1 MEKNAEKVIRILFI
15 ISFLTAFMISICSAL
30 SKQPDTS
37 FLNDG
42 FTMLNDGWQCDIG
55 QAEPIKAVPP
65 QDIKKQLHGADG
77 FTMYRNLPE
86 EIPFGYELG
95 LRLSLQKVRVRIA
108 GEEVY
113 SYGYDSE
120 YPFWK
125 SGGSLYVFIPL
136 EAEYAGKPIE
146 LELSS
151 PYKSNSGVVNEVYF
165 GKKIA
170 VLQEFYRLY
179 GTRRSIAFLFVTI
192 GAVLV
197 IGYFIIWLLN
207 RRSDLRLLHLGLF
220 ISLLSSWLLM
230 EGKLVQFTLGNSYL
244 IYAITFLSLLLFP
257 ISMLKYFDSVQNH
270 RYHKGYLIL
279 ELCGCINIV
288 ISILLQLFKIQDF
301 FETLFMSHIIMVLT
315 ALMVS
320 VTTFLCWFKHR
331 DRQVLALLFGLIGLI
346 PFGLLEILAEY
357 SVLGYQK
364 TGSILCYGLAYFMA
378 IIIYDSVKG
387 LLVLQREK
395 EQAVKENMDK
405 SIFLANMTHE
415 IRTPMNAIV
424 SMSELLVHSNELS
437 KNNREYV
444 KTINS
449 SSKSLLEIINEI
461 LDYSKFTAEK
471 YDILKEPYSLH
482 ELVANIRN
490 IIAIRAEEGHLLF
503 TVNWNL
509 TLPDR
514 LIGDAGRVKQVLIN
528 ILNNAVKYTEKGSI
542 DFGVESAP
550 MPDNRIRLVFTIADT
565 GIGIREE
572 DKKRLFVE
580 FSQVDAKKNRE
591 KEGTGL
597 GLAIS
602 KCLAELMDGSVAFES
617 TYGKGSVFTVT
628 IVQEAENFSC
638 AVHNNR
644 PEQYHAY
651 IFMQNEEKRK
661 FAGILSNLQ
670 IQVEDEKSMNT
681 APDSEDTIIFFDIQ
695 SYLDTYLEVWRR
707 KYQNVKIIGLAKM
720 QESVPEDIDLQ
731 ILRKPALPFEIM
743 QILNGKRQDVQK
755 EVTEE
760 TLCFEAP
767 DVRILAVDDNK
778 VNLTVVREVLK
789 RYRMQI
795 FTAESAQEAIDYIR
809 SGETYDLILMDYMMP
824 GMDGREATQIIRK
837 LKGCSLK
844 ELPIIALTADV
855 LRGTKE
861 QLMAFGMND
870 YLAKPIDFKELD
882 MVLRRFIP
890 KEKRVSKRKPETEEE
905 TGYLFRKGD
914 KIEEKNALKQCL
926 NDASMYRLVV
936 ETFAEESL
944 EIEEK
949 LEQAYKE
956 KNIKNYTVYVH
967 GLKSAAASIGAE
979 ELRKQAYELEL
990 YGKNGQWA
998 CIKEQHGALLEAVEK
1013 LRRMIRM
1020 RLENEE
1026 GKRVE

>member
-1 MEKNAEKVIRILFI
+1 MEKKAEKVIRILFL
-15 ISFLTAFMISICSAL
+15 ISLLTAAVIGIVSAL
-30 SKQPDTS
+30 SKQPDTT

-42 FTMLNDGWQCDIG
+42 FTMLDDGWQCDIG
-55 QAEPIKAVPP
+55 QAEPITVVPP
-65 QDIKKQLHGADG
+65 QDIKKQLNGADG
-77 FTMYRNLPE
+77 FTMYRNLPQ

-113 SYGYDSE
+113 SYGYDLE

-125 SGGSLYVFIPL
+125 SGGSLYVFVPL

-146 LELSS
+146 IELSS
-151 PYKSNSGVVNEVYF
+151 PYKANSGIVNEVYF

-170 VLQEFYRLY
+170 IIQEFYNLF
-179 GTRRSIAFLFVTI
+179 GTRRSIALLFVTI
-192 GAVLV
+192 GIVLIV
-197 IGYFIIWLLN
+197 GYFIIWLLN
-207 RRSDLRLLHLGLF
+207 RRSDLRLLYLGLF

-257 ISMLKYFDSVQNH
+257 VAMLKYFDSVQNY
-270 RYHKGYLIL
+270 RYHRGYLIL

-288 ISILLQLFKIQDF
+288 ISILLQLFKIRDF
-301 FETLFMSHIIMVLT
+301 FESLSMSHVIMVLT

-320 VTTFLCWFKHR
+320 VTTFLCWFKHK
-331 DRQVLALLFGLIGLI
+331 DRQVLAQLFGLIGLI
-346 PFGLLEILAEY
+346 PFGLIEIFAQY
-357 SVLGYQK
+357 SVLSYQR
-364 TGSILCYGLAYFMA
+364 TGSTLCYGMAYFMA
-378 IIIYDSVKG
+378 IIIYDSIKG
-387 LLVLQREK
+387 ILVLQREM

-449 SSKSLLEIINEI
+449 ASKSLLEIINEI

-482 ELVANIRN
+482 ELVANIRDM
-490 IIAIRAEEGHLLF
+490 IAIRAEESHLLF
-503 TVNWNL
+503 TLNWNPM
-509 TLPDR
+509 LPDR
-514 LIGDAGRVKQVLIN
+514 LIGDAGRVRQILIN
-528 ILNNAVKYTEKGSI
+528 ILNNAVKYTEKGSVTFSI
-542 DFGVESAP
+542 EATP
-550 MPDNRIRLVFTIADT
+550 MPDNRIRLVCTIADT

-602 KCLAELMDGSVAFES
+602 KCLAELMDGSVTFES
-617 TYGKGSVFTVT
+617 TYGKGSTFTVT
-628 IVQEAENFSC
+628 IVQEVEDFSY
-638 AVHNNR
+638 AVYNNR
-644 PEQYHAY
+644 PGQYHAY
-651 IFMQNEEKRK
+651 LFMHDEEKWK
-661 FAGILSNLQ
+661 FARTLNNLQ
-670 IQVEDEKSMNT
+670 IQIEEEKRIYT
-681 APDSEDTIIFFDIQ
+681 AQDSEYTIIFFDTK
-695 SYLDTYLEVWRR
+695 SYLDTYMEVWRR
-707 KYQNVKIIGLAKM
+707 KYQHVKMIGLAKM
-720 QESVPEDIDLQ
+720 QESIPDGIDLQ
-731 ILRKPALPFEIM
+731 ILRKPALPVEIM
-743 QILNGKRQDVQK
+743 QILNGECLDTT
-755 EVTEE
+755 EESMEE
-760 TLCFEAP
+760 TLCFAAP

-778 VNLTVVREVLK
+778 VNLTVIREVLK
-789 RYRMQI
+789 RYHMQI
-795 FTAESAQEAIDYIR
+795 FTAESAQEAIDHIK
-809 SGETYDLILMDYMMP
+809 SGEKYDLILMDYMMP
-824 GMDGREATQIIRK
+824 VIDGREATQIIRK
-837 LKGCSLK
+837 LKGCTLE

-861 QLMAFGMND
+861 QLLAFGMND

-882 MVLRRFIP
+882 TVLRRFIP
-890 KEKRVSKRKPETEEE
+890 EEKRTPERRADAEEE
-905 TGYLFRKGD
+905 AGCLFKKSD
-914 KIEEKNALKQCL
+914 QIDEKKALKQCL
-926 NDASMYRLVV
+926 NDVSMYRLVV
-936 ETFAEESL
+936 ETFVEESL

-949 LEQAYKE
+949 LKQAYKE
-956 KNIKNYTVYVH
+956 EDIKNYTVYVH

-979 ELRKQAYELEL
+979 EMRKQAYELEL
-990 YGKNGQWA
+990 YGKDGKWD
-998 CIKEQHGALLEAVEK
+998 CIKEQHSALLEAVGK
-1013 LRRMIRM
+1013 LRRMIQI
-1020 RLENEE
+1020 RLVNEE